1 MTHKKLSDRPLALT
15 LTLTFLL
22 VGMQNSFG
30 LQPKSQ
36 QQELLNSISQNPI
49 EKLIY
54 NDPRESTTVPGDRKK
69 GGGEK
74 RDFCQIHD
82 AAATNK
88 LIALVPDKNIGFTI
102 TDRPTF
108 WFYIPFKPG
117 VTAEFTLRDENNK
130 VVYTTQTF
138 QLTNTPGII
147 SITLPQTVSGLDIGS
162 IETGKKRY
170 RWFFSVICNS
180 ERRDEDITV
189 KGYVQRI
196 ALSPAVM
203 NRIKQATG
211 RDRLLLYAKNGLWY
225 EAITELAEMRRRQ
238 PQDRQIATDWADL
251 MANEKIQLKEL
262 SSTPIVS
269 CCTMKK

>member
-1 MTHKKLSDRPLALT
+1 MAKKKLSDRPLVLT

-30 LQPKSQ
+30 LQSKPQ
-36 QQELLNSISQNPI
+36 HQELLNSISQNPI
-49 EKLIY
+49 ERLIY
-54 NDPRESTTVPGDRKK
+54 NQPEEDKGVPGDRAK
-69 GGGEK
+69 GGGEN
-74 RDFCQIHD
+74 RDNCQTID
-82 AAATNK
+82 ATATNK
-88 LIALVPDKNIGFTI
+88 LIALVPKTNIGFTI

-108 WFYIPFKPG
+108 WFYIPFKTG
-117 VTAEFTLRDENNK
+117 VTAEFTLRDENNR
-130 VVYTTQTF
+130 VVYTTHTF

-196 ALSPAVM
+196 ALSQEVM

-225 EAITELAEMRRRQ
+225 NAITDLSEMRRRQ

-262 SSTPIVS
+262 NSTPIVS
-269 CCTMKK
+269 CCTMKN